1 MFDLSIDKLL
11 VIGLV
16 AVFLLGPDRLP
27 QAAAQLGRWVRVLR
41 GMADEAKARI
51 GDELGPE
58 FTDEHWEKLDPRR
71 YSPKRLLRDALLD
84 AGADPDGMRPG
95 SYADLAARTIGL
107 ATGPVP
113 VVAAITGPVQTVA
126 VPVDV
131 VPVAATPSGAMQHRA
146 AAGVEER

>member
-58 FTDEHWEKLDPRR
+58 FTEEHWERLDPRR
-71 YSPKRLLRDALLD
+71 YSPKRIIRDALLD
-84 AGADPDGMRPG
+84 DGRDPDMPAPT

-113 VVAAITGPVQTVA
+113 VVHAITGPIEI
-126 VPVDV
+126 VPVG
-131 VPVAATPSGAMQHRA
+131 VPAST
-146 AAGVEER
+146 AGQAVEADER